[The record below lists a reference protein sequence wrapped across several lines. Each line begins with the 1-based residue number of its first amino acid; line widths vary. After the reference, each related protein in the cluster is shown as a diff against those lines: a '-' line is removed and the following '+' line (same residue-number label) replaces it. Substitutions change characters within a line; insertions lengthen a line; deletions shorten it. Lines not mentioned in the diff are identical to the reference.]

1 MREKKITSIRINP
14 LLWKEIRKH
23 AIDSGTSASKLM
35 EEFLTI
41 LLSPYLERGTP
52 SFSDARSDFFWEN
65 ELLDLNSGALG
76 SIPKQVMGK
85 AIEYISE
92 LGKYGPASRRM
103 CERLEREEETCRAN
117 LASALCAE
125 IDEVL
130 FETNTT
136 RSLRLA
142 LDVIRILTKQS
153 STDKLLT
160 TDMEHNSTK
169 RLIRLESG
177 LEVHEIPMLSTISK
191 GWDKEKIIELFSSS
205 IDRHTRVVLISHLL
219 YLGGKLPIDEI
230 VEAAKERNHD
240 VLFIVDGA
248 HALGQMS
255 IDVKRMNC
263 DFYGVGVHKYCLG
276 LPALGSLYVNIK
288 YLKGLASASN
298 RDKFPTFDNYAIS
311 KTFRT
316 DEELGT
322 INGIAIVAFNE
333 AYNLIYKRYGIEK
346 VEKRIIS
353 LAKYFIKSMLENE
366 KTIRVISPLTP
377 DLISGAISMTV
388 KNFSYD
394 KYKKIV
400 DQLESKHKILCK
412 ALKRPACIRICL
424 HYFNSEEDVDRF
436 FKALYEEIAII

>member
-1 MREKKITSIRINP
+1 MRDKKITSIRINP
-14 LLWKEIRKH
+14 LLWKETRKY
-23 AIDSGTSASKLM
+23 AIDSGTSASNLM
-35 EEFLTI
+35 EEFLTV

-52 SFSDARSDFFWEN
+52 SFSGARSDFFWEN

-92 LGKYGPASRRM
+92 LGKYGPSSRRM
-103 CERLEREEETCRAN
+103 CDRLEREEETCRAN

-125 IDEVL
+125 VDEVL

-142 LDVIRILTKQS
+142 LDFIRILTTQS

-177 LEVHEIPMLSTISK
+177 LEVHEIPLLSTITK
-191 GWDKEKIIELFSSS
+191 GWDKEEIIELFSSS
-205 IDRHTRVVLISHLL
+205 IDPHTRVVLISHLL

-230 VEAAKERNHD
+230 VKAAKERNSE
-240 VLFIVDGA
+240 VLFVVDGA
-248 HALGQMS
+248 HALGQMP
-255 IDVKRMNC
+255 INVKRMSC

-276 LPALGSLYVNIK
+276 LPALGSLYVDIK
-288 YLKGLASASN
+288 YLEGLASASN
-298 RDKFPTFDNYAIS
+298 CEKFPIFENYAIS

-322 INGIAIVAFNE
+322 ISGIAIVAFNE
-333 AYNLIYKRYGIEK
+333 AYNLIYKYYGIEK

-353 LAKYFIKSMLENE
+353 LVKYFIKSALENE
-366 KTIRVISPLTP
+366 KTRVISPLSP

-394 KYKKIV
+394 KYKKII

-412 ALKRPACIRICL
+412 ALKRPACIRVCL
-424 HYFNSEEDVDRF
+424 HYFNCEEDIDRFLEALSEEIVN
-436 FKALYEEIAII
+436 I